1 MKFAVTIRIGIA
13 GMVLLPTLAAAV
25 DKEKNKDNAAQMVD
39 SGSFGVFL
47 NGHRIATETFSIQQ
61 NATGST
67 ATSQFKTEE
76 GRGQIRSVFRIAAH
90 SDWRDP
96 QV

>member
-39 SGSFGVFL
+39 SGSFGIFL

-67 ATSQFKTEE
+67 ATSSEPS
-76 GRGQIRSVFRIAAH
+76 RSTTSVLSTRPGSTPSRSAA
-90 SDWRDP
+90 SRP
-96 QV
+96 